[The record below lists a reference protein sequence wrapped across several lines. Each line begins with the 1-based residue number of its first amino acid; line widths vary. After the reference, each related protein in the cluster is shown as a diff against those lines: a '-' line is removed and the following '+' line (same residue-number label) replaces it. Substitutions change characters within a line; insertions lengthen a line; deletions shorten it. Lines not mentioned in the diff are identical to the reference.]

1 MAQKRPHDIW
11 RKTMAK
17 YNINNIENDEKFLQF
32 IKDEYGYESFGDI
45 PPFETTALLIKF
57 RMREK
62 DDFSLNEEVGK
73 TLNLEA
79 LKANIKDEE
88 AARIKEIYFGSKDAV
103 LETEDRVFLAAIT
116 HTIKENNQNIES
128 IRIYKEAQKQG
139 IKPNN
144 NTNQNQTGIQAVN
157 TGYAGNNNTL
167 QVTEGNGG
175 NDGNDGNNNENELDD
190 LERIRSASSDMNDG
204 FLDQVKLETLHDMGV
219 INDADFNR
227 GRQSVQDA
235 IDVLNNIRELSA
247 NEVTSYENG
256 VADKLLQDKEHF
268 WQQAQ
273 LQLPLHLFHMLF

>member
-1 MAQKRPHDIW
+1 
-11 RKTMAK
+11 MAK

-73 TLNLEA
+73 TLNPEA

-103 LETEDRVFLAAIT
+103 LETEDRVFLAAVT

-144 NTNQNQTGIQAVN
+144 NTNQNQTGIRRDSKPSIRAMPAMEAME
-157 TGYAGNNNTL
+157 T
-167 QVTEGNGG
+167 TEAIMG
-175 NDGNDGNNNENELDD
+175 L
-190 LERIRSASSDMNDG
+190 RRTQPIWQS
-204 FLDQVKLETLHDMGV
+204 ETPMT
-219 INDADFNR
+219 
-227 GRQSVQDA
+227 A
-235 IDVLNNIRELSA
+235 I
-247 NEVTSYENG
+247 TT
-256 VADKLLQDKEHF
+256 HF
-268 WQQAQ
+268 K
-273 LQLPLHLFHMLF
+273 